1 MADQVS
7 PGAVAGRPE
16 PGAPGAHS
24 AAADSGPATFHGRS
38 VSWVSVSIIM
48 AGFLAGGI
56 ALVAGPLWWLFW
68 VGAGLAVL
76 GALLGM
82 STHIMDD
89 WY

>member
-16 PGAPGAHS
+16 GAPDTHP
-24 AAADSGPATFHGRS
+24 AAADSGPETFHGRG
-38 VSWVSVSIIM
+38 VSWVAVSIIM
-48 AGFLAGGI
+48 AGFIAGGI

-68 VGAGLAVL
+68 VGAGLAVV
-76 GALLGM
+76 GGLLGL